1 MAGKQARRRRV
12 KRSEAEWQRIVN
24 RFERSGLT
32 CGEFC
37 AREGVAASSLSKWRQ
52 ELGRRTHSRDRRAAA
67 FVEVLPPS
75 GPDRSNGGLAS
86 GEGELALPGGVRLR
100 WRL

>member
-1 MAGKQARRRRV
+1 MSGKQARRRRV
-12 KRSEAEWQRIVN
+12 TRSEAEWRTIVQ

-32 CGEFC
+32 RSEFC

-52 ELGRRTHSRDRRAAA
+52 EFGGRTRSRVRRSG
-67 FVEVLPPS
+67 FVQVLPPS
-75 GPDRSNGGLAS
+75 SPSGPGDGLAS
-86 GEGELALPGGVRLR
+86 GEAELALPGGVRLR